1 MAEELENLSR
11 EDLRAAIFKFKDTYD
26 KTRKYSV

>member
-1 MAEELENLSR
+1 MAEELANLSR
-11 EDLRAAIFKFKDTYD
+11 EELRAAVFKFKDTYD